1 MGVTFRNKLIFV
13 GKNFERYLREKR
25 RKVI

>member
-1 MGVTFRNKLIFV
+1 MGRNKLIFV

>member
-1 MGVTFRNKLIFV
+1 VTFRNKLIFV